1 MFLGGIER
9 DQWYEMSKWDF
20 PIASPTQNHVESTQK
35 DARITSAESA
45 SAVIFVNFDSTQSTN
60 NELLKVCIRNVG
72 SMLALL
78 LALLL
83 ALANDYTI

>member
-1 MFLGGIER
+1 MQE
-9 DQWYEMSKWDF
+9 
-20 PIASPTQNHVESTQK
+20 

-72 SMLALL
+72 SVF
-78 LALLL
+78 ALLL